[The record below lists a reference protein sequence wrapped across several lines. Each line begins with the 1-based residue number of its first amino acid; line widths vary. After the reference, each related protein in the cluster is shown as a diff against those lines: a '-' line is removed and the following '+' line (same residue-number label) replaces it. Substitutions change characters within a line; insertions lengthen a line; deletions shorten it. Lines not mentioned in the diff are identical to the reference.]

1 MLQLDNQTS
10 WAAELYP
17 GWGRNRKRQQ
27 TLVFKVGYT
36 FDRLGQLSSLPQP
49 PIETADI
56 YSGEP
61 ETSSLDVANE
71 IAPFKKGAEILL
83 TGKAYPSQPGE
94 SIMRVEVG
102 LRRGDKDYWNKELRV
117 FGPRTWQRKILMVLP
132 GKAGPITEPVPL
144 TYENAYGGSD
154 PANADEKYL
163 ENPAGVGYSL
173 RGLRTKALTLPRI
186 EIGPHF
192 ISSPAGRVQ
201 PAGFGPLAPHWHP
214 RSKEVV
220 EIDTGMTAFG
230 GCPWA
235 KEPPESLYN
244 SAPLDQRF
252 EQPFEGDMTL
262 SLKGM
267 VPGAPGGVLINLPA
281 LQPKVLLENGGTR
294 GEITELLPRCDT
306 LLVHA
311 DKLQIFQLF
320 RVAIPQEEMTNT
332 PLIVH
337 LIDPDT
343 ETEEANTESMEA
355 AT

>member
-10 WAAELYP
+10 WTAELYP

-36 FDRLGQLSSLPQP
+36 FDQLGQLSALPQP
-49 PIETADI
+49 SIETADI

-61 ETSSLDVANE
+61 EASSLVIANE
-71 IAPFKKGAEILL
+71 VAPFKKGSEILL
-83 TGKAYPSQPGE
+83 TGSAYPSQAGE
-94 SIMRVEVG
+94 SIMLIEVG

-117 FGPRTWQRKILMVLP
+117 FGPRTWQRRLLMVLP

-154 PANADEKYL
+154 PANTDEQYL

-201 PAGFGPLAPHWHP
+201 PAGFGPLAPHWQP
-214 RSKEVV
+214 RCKEAV
-220 EIDTGMTAFG
+220 EIDTGMAACG

-244 SAPLDQRF
+244 TAPLDQRF

-267 VPGAPGGVLINLPA
+267 VAGTPGGVLINLPA
-281 LQPKVLLENGGTR
+281 LHPKVLLGDGGK
-294 GEITELLPRCDT
+294 ITELLPQCDT

-311 DKLQIFQLF
+311 DKLQIFLLF
-320 RVAIPQEEMTNT
+320 RVAVPQEDKTT
-332 PLIVH
+332 APRIVH
-337 LIDPDT
+337 LINLDT
-343 ETEEANTESMEA
+343 ETKEANTELMEA
-355 AT
+355 AI

>member
-1 MLQLDNQTS
+1 
-10 WAAELYP
+10 
-17 GWGRNRKRQQ
+17 
-27 TLVFKVGYT
+27 
-36 FDRLGQLSSLPQP
+36 
-49 PIETADI
+49 
-56 YSGEP
+56 
-61 ETSSLDVANE
+61 
-71 IAPFKKGAEILL
+71 
-83 TGKAYPSQPGE
+83 
-94 SIMRVEVG
+94 
-102 LRRGDKDYWNKELRV
+102 
-117 FGPRTWQRKILMVLP
+117 MVLP

-154 PANADEKYL
+154 PANADEQYL

-220 EIDTGMTAFG
+220 EIDTGMAACG
-230 GCPWA
+230 GCPWE

-262 SLKGM
+262 SLKGL
-267 VPGAPGGVLINLPA
+267 VAGAPEGVLINLPA
-281 LQPKVLLENGGTR
+281 LQPKVLLEDGGTC
-294 GEITELLPRCDT
+294 GKINQLLPRCDT
-306 LLVHA
+306 LLIHA
-311 DKLQIFQLF
+311 DKLQIFHLF

-337 LIDPDT
+337 LIDLET
-343 ETEEANTESMEA
+343 ESEEANTESMEVA
-355 AT
+355 I